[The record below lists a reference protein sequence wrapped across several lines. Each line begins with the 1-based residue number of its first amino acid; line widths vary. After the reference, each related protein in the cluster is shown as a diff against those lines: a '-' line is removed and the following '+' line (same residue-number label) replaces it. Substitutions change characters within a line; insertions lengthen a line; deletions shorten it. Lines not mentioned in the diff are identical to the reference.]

1 MAALQA
7 QVRKRFLQRVFHLS
21 ESQFSYRP
29 ISCEILCA
37 YEEEFSHNAHALG
50 FSILANILASQKKP
64 GSLSTPARNTY
75 NHAFHQ
81 YAVLYS
87 RLPTLLCS
95 KFNVQSGREE
105 EVDESMFENE
115 FITIDEVNVLH
126 EELVRGFG

>member
-1 MAALQA
+1 VCIRRRVLA
-7 QVRKRFLQRVFHLS
+7 QCPRARLFYPRKYPS
-21 ESQFSYRP
+21 
-29 ISCEILCA
+29 
-37 YEEEFSHNAHALG
+37 
-50 FSILANILASQKKP
+50 LAKKP

-81 YAVLYS
+81 HAVLYS

-115 FITIDEVNVLH
+115 LITIDEVNVLH